1 MKKFKTG
8 KTYKR
13 YSSIDKLLYT
23 VKVQNRIDL
32 KDGTSV
38 IDYTIIKHFTTRNCK
53 KDIVNEPVH
62 STSVLWYGDTSEVL
76 FDATYHVI
84 LHPLE
89 QDSTSH
95 TKYRQYLYKVCTN
108 KDYFTSELHNIKK
121 YEKSHDIR
129 SILLNLV
136 LVTCNGI
143 VKYNFSELTN
153 RDALAIIVRGVR
165 GILED
170 IIVTDNTL
178 TSNDLLDKCSL
189 NNIPSMHSS
198 LLFINMS
205 IMYSRYNTIFDPH
218 LNKIIEIVLHE
229 YRDH

>member
-1 MKKFKTG
+1 MKKFNVG

-13 YSSIDKLLYT
+13 FSSIGKLLYT
-23 VKVQNRIDL
+23 LKVQNRIDL

-38 IDYTIIKHFTTRNCK
+38 IDYTIIKHYSTPNNN

-62 STSVLWYGDTSEVL
+62 STSVLWYSDTSEVL
-76 FDATYHVI
+76 FDSTYHVI

-95 TKYRQYLYKVCTN
+95 IKYRQYLYKVCTN
-108 KDYFTSELHNIKK
+108 KDYFTTELHNIKK
-121 YEKSHDIR
+121 YEKSHDIK

-136 LVTCNGI
+136 LVTCEGI

-178 TSNDLLDKCSL
+178 TSNDLLDKGSL
-189 NNIPSMHSS
+189 NNIPMMHSS
-198 LLFINMS
+198 LLFIDIS
-205 IMYSRYNTIFDPH
+205 IMYSRYNTKFDPL
-218 LNKIIEIVLHE
+218 LNKIIEKVLHE

>member
-1 MKKFKTG
+1 MKKFNVG

-13 YSSIDKLLYT
+13 FSPIGKLLYT

-32 KDGTSV
+32 ADNTSV
-38 IDYTIIKHFTTRNCK
+38 IDYTIIKHYSTTNNN
-53 KDIVNEPVH
+53 KDIVNEPIH
-62 STSVLWYGDTSEVL
+62 STSVLHYTDTSEVL
-76 FDATYHVI
+76 FDSTYHVI
-84 LHPLE
+84 IHPAE

-95 TKYRQYLYKVCTN
+95 IKYRQYLYKVCTN

-121 YEKSHDIR
+121 YEKSHDIK

-136 LVTCNGI
+136 LVTCEGI

-189 NNIPSMHSS
+189 NNIPTMHSS
-198 LLFINMS
+198 LLFIDVS
-205 IMYSRYNTIFDPH
+205 IMYSRYNTKLDPL
-218 LNKIIEIVLHE
+218 LNKIIEKVLHE

>member
-1 MKKFKTG
+1 MKKFNVG

-13 YSSIDKLLYT
+13 FSSIGKLLYT
-23 VKVQNRIDL
+23 LKVQNRIDL
-32 KDGTSV
+32 KDNTSV
-38 IDYTIIKHFTTRNCK
+38 IDYTIIKHYSTPNN
-53 KDIVNEPVH
+53 KDLVNEPVH
-62 STSVLWYGDTSEVL
+62 STSVLWCNDTSEVL
-76 FDATYHVI
+76 FDSTYHVI

-95 TKYRQYLYKVCTN
+95 ITYRQYLYKVCTN
-108 KDYFTSELHNIKK
+108 KDYFTIELHNIKK
-121 YEKSHDIR
+121 YEKSHDIK

-136 LVTCNGI
+136 LVTCEGI

-178 TSNDLLDKCSL
+178 TSYDLLDKCSL
-189 NNIPSMHSS
+189 NNIPTMHSS
-198 LLFINMS
+198 LLFIDIS
-205 IMYSRYNTIFDPH
+205 IMYSRYNTKFDPL
-218 LNKIIEIVLHE
+218 LNKIIEKVLHE

>member
-1 MKKFKTG
+1 MKKFNIG

-38 IDYTIIKHFTTRNCK
+38 IDYTIIKHYSTPNNN

-62 STSVLWYGDTSEVL
+62 STSVLFYSDTTEVL
-76 FDATYHVI
+76 FDTTYHVI
-84 LHPLE
+84 IHPAE

-95 TKYRQYLYKVCTN
+95 IKYRQYLYKVCTN
-108 KDYFTSELHNIKK
+108 KDYFTTELHNIKK
-121 YEKSHDIR
+121 YEKSHDIKG
-129 SILLNLV
+129 ILLNLV
-136 LVTCNGI
+136 LVTCEGI

-189 NNIPSMHSS
+189 NNIPTMHSS
-198 LLFINMS
+198 LLFIDIS
-205 IMYSRYNTIFDPH
+205 IMYSRYNSKFDPL
-218 LNKIIEIVLHE
+218 LNKIIEKVLHE
-229 YRDH
+229 YRYH

>member
-1 MKKFKTG
+1 MKKFNVG

-13 YSSIDKLLYT
+13 FSSIGKLLYT
-23 VKVQNRIDL
+23 LKVQNRIDL
-32 KDGTSV
+32 KDNTSV
-38 IDYTIIKHFTTRNCK
+38 IDYTIIKHYSTPNN
-53 KDIVNEPVH
+53 KDLVNEPVH
-62 STSVLWYGDTSEVL
+62 STSVLWCNDTSEVL
-76 FDATYHVI
+76 FDSTYHVI

-95 TKYRQYLYKVCTN
+95 ITYRQYLYKVCTN
-108 KDYFTSELHNIKK
+108 KDYFTTELHNIKK
-121 YEKSHDIR
+121 YEKSHDIK

-136 LVTCNGI
+136 LVTCEGI

-178 TSNDLLDKCSL
+178 TSYDLLDKCSL
-189 NNIPSMHSS
+189 NNIPTMHSS
-198 LLFINMS
+198 LLFIDIS
-205 IMYSRYNTIFDPH
+205 IMYSRYNTKFDPL
-218 LNKIIEIVLHE
+218 LNKIIEKVLHE

>member
-1 MKKFKTG
+1 MKKFNVG

-13 YSSIDKLLYT
+13 FSSIGKLLYT

-32 KDGTSV
+32 KDGVSV
-38 IDYTIIKHFTTRNCK
+38 IDYTIIKHYSTPNNN

-76 FDATYHVI
+76 FDSTYHVI
-84 LHPLE
+84 IHPLE

-121 YEKSHDIR
+121 YDKVHDIR
-129 SILLNLV
+129 HILLNLV
-136 LVTCNGI
+136 LVTCEGI

-153 RDALAIIVRGVR
+153 RDALAIVVRGVR

-189 NNIPSMHSS
+189 NNIPMMHSS
-198 LLFINMS
+198 LLFIDIS
-205 IMYSRYNTIFDPH
+205 IMYSRYNNKFDPL
-218 LNKIIEIVLHE
+218 LNKIIEKVLHE

>member
-1 MKKFKTG
+1 MKKFNVG

-13 YSSIDKLLYT
+13 FSSIGKLLYT
-23 VKVQNRIDL
+23 LKVQNRIDL
-32 KDGTSV
+32 ADNTSV
-38 IDYTIIKHFTTRNCK
+38 IDYTIIKHYSTPNN

-62 STSVLWYGDTSEVL
+62 STSVLWCSDTSEVL
-76 FDATYHVI
+76 FDSTYHVI

-95 TKYRQYLYKVCTN
+95 IKYRQYLYKVCTN
-108 KDYFTSELHNIKK
+108 KDYFTSELYNNKK

-136 LVTCNGI
+136 LVTCEGI

-170 IIVTDNTL
+170 IFVTDNTL
-178 TSNDLLDKCSL
+178 TSYDLLDKYSL

-198 LLFINMS
+198 LLFIDIS
-205 IMYSRYNTIFDPH
+205 IMYSRYNTKFDPL
-218 LNKIIEIVLHE
+218 LNKIIEKVLHE

>member
-1 MKKFKTG
+1 MKKFNVG

-13 YSSIDKLLYT
+13 FSSIGKLLYT
-23 VKVQNRIDL
+23 LKVQNRIDL
-32 KDGTSV
+32 KNGASV
-38 IDYTIIKHFTTRNCK
+38 IDYTIIKHYSTPNNN

-62 STSVLWYGDTSEVL
+62 STSVLWCSDTSEVL
-76 FDATYHVI
+76 FDSTYHVI
-84 LHPLE
+84 IHPVE

-95 TKYRQYLYKVCTN
+95 IKYRQYLYKVCTN
-108 KDYFTSELHNIKK
+108 KDCFTTELHNIKK
-121 YEKSHDIR
+121 YEKSHDIKG
-129 SILLNLV
+129 ILLNLV
-136 LVTCNGI
+136 LVTCEGI

-189 NNIPSMHSS
+189 NNIPTMHSS
-198 LLFINMS
+198 LLFIDIS
-205 IMYSRYNTIFDPH
+205 IMYSRYNSKFDPL
-218 LNKIIEIVLHE
+218 LNKIIEKVLHE
-229 YRDH
+229 YRYH

>member
-1 MKKFKTG
+1 MKKFNVG

-13 YSSIDKLLYT
+13 FSSIGKLLYT

-38 IDYTIIKHFTTRNCK
+38 IDYTITKHFTTRNCK
-53 KDIVNEPVH
+53 KDIVNEPIH

-76 FDATYHVI
+76 FDSTYHVI
-84 LHPLE
+84 IHPLE

-108 KDYFTSELHNIKK
+108 KDYFISELHNIKK
-121 YEKSHDIR
+121 YEKSHDIK

-153 RDALAIIVRGVR
+153 IDAILIIARGMCAIMEE
-165 GILED
+165 LF
-170 IIVTDNTL
+170 VTNITF
-178 TSNDLLDKCSL
+178 TSNDFSDAPSPKNLPDMHASL
-189 NNIPSMHSS
+189 I
-198 LLFINMS
+198 FIDLCV
-205 IMYSRYNTIFDPH
+205 MYSRYNTELNPL
-218 LNKIIEIVLHE
+218 LNKNIEKVLHE

>member
-1 MKKFKTG
+1 MKKFNVG

-13 YSSIDKLLYT
+13 YSSIGKLLYT

-32 KDGTSV
+32 KNNTSV
-38 IDYTIIKHFTTRNCK
+38 IDYTIIKHYSTPNNN
-53 KDIVNEPVH
+53 KDIVNEPIH
-62 STSVLWYGDTSEVL
+62 SNTVIFYSDTSEVL
-76 FDATYHVI
+76 FDSTYHVI
-84 LHPLE
+84 IHPLE

-95 TKYRQYLYKVCTN
+95 ITYRQYLYKVCTN

-121 YEKSHDIR
+121 YEKSHDIK

-153 RDALAIIVRGVR
+153 RDALAIVVRGVR

-170 IIVTDNTL
+170 IIATDNTL
-178 TSNDLLDKCSL
+178 TRYNLLDISSL

-198 LLFINMS
+198 LLFIDIS
-205 IMYSRYNTIFDPH
+205 IMYSRYNTKFDPL
-218 LNKIIEIVLHE
+218 LNKIIEKVLHE

>member
-1 MKKFKTG
+1 MKKFNVG

-13 YSSIDKLLYT
+13 YSSIGKLLYT

-32 KDGTSV
+32 KNNTSV
-38 IDYTIIKHFTTRNCK
+38 IDYTIIKHYSTPNNN
-53 KDIVNEPVH
+53 KDIVNEPIH
-62 STSVLWYGDTSEVL
+62 SNTVIFYSDTSEVL
-76 FDATYHVI
+76 FDSTYHVI
-84 LHPLE
+84 IHPVE

-121 YEKSHDIR
+121 YEKSHDIK

-153 RDALAIIVRGVR
+153 RDALAIVVRGVR

-170 IIVTDNTL
+170 IIATDNTL
-178 TSNDLLDKCSL
+178 TRYNLLDISSL

-198 LLFINMS
+198 LLFIDIS
-205 IMYSRYNTIFDPH
+205 IMYSRYNTKFDPL
-218 LNKIIEIVLHE
+218 LNKIIEKVLHE